1 MRAHVIGLLLSTL
14 LLARPASAYDPYDL
28 ANCNGIG
35 WDDKRI
41 LVVAKVTA
49 KPHVSFVKSPYDD
62 DFKAEGCPAATGAC
76 QNKSYLVTGDL
87 VLTGRVRGS
96 SPASPII
103 RRCRISGSGR
113 MAGCRARRWR
123 RWRR

>member
-1 MRAHVIGLLLSTL
+1 MRADVVGLLLSTL

-28 ANCNGIG
+28 ASCNGIG

-49 KPHVSFVKSPYDD
+49 KPHVNFIKSPYDD

-76 QNKSYLVTGDL
+76 QNKSYLG
-87 VLTGRVRGS
+87 GAHRPR
-96 SPASPII
+96 
-103 RRCRISGSGR
+103 
-113 MAGCRARRWR
+113 AGGVHLRLLSFAAVE
-123 RWRR
+123 